1 MDRPLQAMAMA
12 MMLQVTEALTA
23 MAGEAMVVVRAT
35 VKIAVASAVRAKE
48 VTTLWGWRGRC
59 SVSSARWV
67 WRARRSHCAC
77 ASAAPV
83 QQRMRQ
89 FRNDEWRMC
98 GGLTD
103 HRTASVMSRFTR
115 ALEVRA
121 QIFAGFDARNSPG
134 SERRAVSTLIDCTGS
149 RRHPS
154 NGWRAIP

>member
-48 VTTLWGWRGRC
+48 VTTLGVARAML
-59 SVSSARWV
+59 SVV
-67 WRARRSHCAC
+67 GEVKWRARRSHCAC

-121 QIFAGFDARNSPG
+121 QNFAGFDARNSPG